1 MWNACQGIFQ
11 NTTGL
16 HEFLNWSIIYCGPHP
31 AQPEYQP
38 CASLHLK
45 DQYFACLKWE
55 RVSLSGTNF
64 CLEGDGDL
72 KRNPTLHEYVYWEGV
87 TQLRI
92 FLSPLYLYNQLD
104 SFLKKHFYFRTI
116 EFLQYISSIHGSTW
130 ERWKAFATPI
140 IVMGRRQCLFFSS
153 TTLKVNIVSA
163 PVP

>member
-1 MWNACQGIFQ
+1 MGHIQ
-11 NTTGL
+11 
-16 HEFLNWSIIYCGPHP
+16 LN
-31 AQPEYQP
+31 QP

-45 DQYFACLKWE
+45 DQYFGCLKWE

-104 SFLKKHFYFRTI
+104 SFLKKHFHFYII
-116 EFLQYISSIHGSTW
+116 EFPQHVYIFIKNSWYVVPESTGKHVLLPLW
-130 ERWKAFATPI
+130 
-140 IVMGRRQCLFFSS
+140 
-153 TTLKVNIVSA
+153 
-163 PVP
+163 